1 MWPHETTSGRGR
13 DVGALRVTACACLRT
28 LRADF
33 TYFTFRGEIHCEM
46 KCEMD
51 QSFHCEI
58 TFPGSKSEVLE
69 GKKKNLVV
77 SGGNK
82 VFCEHDNTCERLF
95 GTIWGRPQVI

>member
-58 TFPGSKSEVLE
+58 TFPGWRASIVR
-69 GKKKNLVV
+69 V
-77 SGGNK
+77 SPGGAW
-82 VFCEHDNTCERLF
+82 VHFVAARTPH
-95 GTIWGRPQVI
+95 GRPYADAELELSALKPL

>member
-58 TFPGSKSEVLE
+58 TFPDRGPHVGRVSPHGQQDVFIMD
-69 GKKKNLVV
+69 GKHFINGMFGRLDH
-77 SGGNK
+77 K
-82 VFCEHDNTCERLF
+82 VR
-95 GTIWGRPQVI
+95 